1 MDKHPLVT
9 MLILPADE
17 WRVLDDLQPWQG
29 HDVVVS
35 FVDGDEYSDLSLCE
49 QWEHEHPDT
58 PVGERRIRTL
68 VARRSDPWGRGARCS
83 DDWCRRIAVKAVDII
98 APHARDEE
106 SRLRDGLPVTAA
118 ADEIP
123 WSAHTELWGEGTGV
137 TDSPDPQAFA
147 YRVVA
152 RVLDRWTASAAVYGI
167 GEPVVSVNF
176 VGDGVVD
183 FVLSYNGNHVTKTY
197 DAAGWAAY
205 FSPENGWSAEFM
217 AEELLS
223 NFLFE

>member
-1 MDKHPLVT
+1 MDVHPLVT
-9 MLILPADE
+9 MMILPADE

-29 HDVVVS
+29 HDVAVS
-35 FVDGDEYSDLSLCE
+35 FVDGDEYSDLSLYE
-49 QWEHEHPDT
+49 QWEHEHPDI
-58 PVGERRIRTL
+58 PCGERRIRTL
-68 VARRSDPWGRGARCS
+68 VARRRDARCS

-98 APHARDEE
+98 APHARAEE

-123 WSAHTELWGEGTGV
+123 WSAHTELWSEGTGV
-137 TDSPDPQAFA
+137 KDSPDPQAFA

-152 RVLDRWTASAAVYGI
+152 RVLDRWTVSAAVYGI

-176 VGDGVVD
+176 VGGGVVD
-183 FVLSYNGNHVTKTY
+183 FVLRCNGNHVTRTY
-197 DAAGWAAY
+197 DAAEMAGY
-205 FSPENGWSAEFM
+205 FSLDTGWSAELI